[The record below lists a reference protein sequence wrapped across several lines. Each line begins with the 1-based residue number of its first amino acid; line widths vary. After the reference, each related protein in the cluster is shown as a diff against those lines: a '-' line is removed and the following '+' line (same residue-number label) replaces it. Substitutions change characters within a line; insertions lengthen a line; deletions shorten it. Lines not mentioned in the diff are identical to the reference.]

1 MSRIITVFGATGT
14 QGLLSHNTTIPVS
27 LQKSLPIGSS
37 VVNAILADGTFV
49 PRAVTRDVS
58 SESALKLKAR
68 GAEVVQAD
76 FSDVESLKKAIAG
89 SEGVFGVSP

>member
-14 QGLLSHNTTIPVS
+14 QGLLFHKITIPVS
-27 LQKSLPIGSS
+27 LQKSPPIGSS

-58 SESALKLKAR
+58 SESALKLTAQ